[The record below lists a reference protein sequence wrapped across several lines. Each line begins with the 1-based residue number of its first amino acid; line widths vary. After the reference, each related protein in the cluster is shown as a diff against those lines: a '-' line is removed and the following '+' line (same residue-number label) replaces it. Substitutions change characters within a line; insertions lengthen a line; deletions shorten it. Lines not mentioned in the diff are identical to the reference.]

1 MNPKKRS
8 FFAFGLLLGSYAL
21 LSFIYVLPA
30 YGSFMAMNASAVL
43 YFIPAVSITL
53 FFASSI
59 IDRRVRNYLVAIG
72 ILIIFWFVLRAAKYV
87 AFAQTE
93 GISRFIWYLYYIPML
108 MIPLL
113 SFHAALYTGESE
125 DKKAVFVTAVT
136 SIITVIC
143 ILFVLTN
150 DLHQLVFS
158 FKPNLIDWN
167 DDYTHKPIYYIIAVW
182 DALLFFF
189 STALLFRKCRL
200 SASRKLTWM
209 PVAYLFL
216 GVFMLYLL
224 GTDNLPRV
232 WGKTIGEF
240 PEIACYMLGGF
251 WVLCITIGLIPS
263 NHGYG
268 KLFQKASIAASIAD
282 FSLNVVY
289 QSQSAAELT
298 KEQLSAEEP
307 VAINENTLV
316 YRKPVTGGYTY
327 WQVDITELSRI
338 NRELKNNGERIAE
351 ENEMIRQANEL
362 KRRQAQIDA
371 KSRVFDEIAVRVFPQ
386 SQKIAFLSEEA
397 RNDNSKFERNMR
409 LISIYAVYI
418 KRLSNMMLMSQTDN
432 IRKSELALALSE
444 SVRYLNKAG
453 IPAQISCIPDETP
466 VVSKKLISVYEQF
479 EILLEQALPDLQA
492 LQISMTEN
500 VLKLTFEGVA
510 LTVPENITGT
520 AETDDDIT
528 FVRLFIGKDGDIR

>member
-8 FFAFGLLLGSYAL
+8 FSAFGLLLGSYAL
-21 LSFIYVLPA
+21 LSLINVLPA
-30 YGSFMAMNASAVL
+30 DGSFIPKNTSAVL
-43 YFIPAVSITL
+43 YFIPAVFITL
-53 FFASSI
+53 YFASRI
-59 IDRRVRNYLVAIG
+59 IDRRVRNYLVSIG
-72 ILIIFWFVLRAAKYV
+72 MLIIFWCVLRAAKYV
-87 AFAQTE
+87 AFAETE
-93 GISRFIWYLYYIPML
+93 SVSRFIWYLYYIPML

-125 DKKAVFVTAVT
+125 DKKAVFVTTVT
-136 SIITVIC
+136 TIITVIC

-150 DLHQLVFS
+150 DLHQLVFR
-158 FKPNLIDWN
+158 FKPDLIDWN
-167 DDYTHKPIYYIIAVW
+167 DDYTHEPIYYIIAVW

-200 SASRKLTWM
+200 STSRKLTWI
-209 PVAYLFL
+209 PVAYLCF
-216 GVFMLYLL
+216 GAFGLYLL
-224 GTDNLPRV
+224 GTDNLPRL

-240 PEIACYMLGGF
+240 PEISCYMLGGF

-268 KLFQKASIAASIAD
+268 KLFQKASIAASITD
-282 FSLNVVY
+282 LSHNVVY
-289 QSQSAAELT
+289 QSRCAADLT
-298 KEQLSAEEP
+298 KEQLCAANP

-316 YRKPVTGGYTY
+316 YHKPVTGGYTY

-338 NRELKNNGERIAE
+338 NRELKKTSERIAE
-351 ENEMIRQANEL
+351 ENKIIRQANEL

-371 KSRVFDEIAVRVFPQ
+371 KSKVFDKIAVRVLPQ

-397 RNDNSKFERNMR
+397 RSDKSKFERNMR

-418 KRLSNMMLMSQTDN
+418 KRLSNLMLMSQPEN
-432 IRKSELALALSE
+432 IRKTELALALSE

-453 IPAQISCIPDETP
+453 IPSEISCVPDES
-466 VVSKKLISVYEQF
+466 VASSKILISVYEQF

-492 LQISMTEN
+492 LQIIMSEN
-500 VLKLTFEGVA
+500 VLKLTFEGVI
-510 LTVPENITGT
+510 LTAPRDFTGT
-520 AETDDDIT
+520 IETDGDIT
-528 FVRLFIGKDGDIR
+528 FVRLLIEKGGEA